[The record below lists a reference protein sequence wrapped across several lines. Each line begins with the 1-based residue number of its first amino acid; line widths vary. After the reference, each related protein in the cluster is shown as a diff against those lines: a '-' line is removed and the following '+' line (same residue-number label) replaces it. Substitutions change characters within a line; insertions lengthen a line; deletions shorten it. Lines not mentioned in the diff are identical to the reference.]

1 MGKIFVTSHSV
12 NRQYSIA
19 TMARITLNPTENQ
32 NYILLGGD
40 FAKILDYAHK
50 QEADSDFE
58 GACNTRYKAF
68 QDIIEVLPEDD
79 DVELDFSHP
88 NTRAAIEIIYGSAVD
103 NFLAGDAELSAAQ
116 LELLLDCDSEDHIEA
131 TPQLA
136 LCYIALEE
144 WECLEDILPD
154 LGDKSAFK
162 PLVEALAEF
171 ARSGSVSPEKLSAL
185 RRHRHLCDELHAEEH
200 TVDDA
205 YLKDIYSERPSQ
217 QALAREIYLR
227 CEPLLLKY
235 EGFVAALK

>member
-1 MGKIFVTSHSV
+1 
-12 NRQYSIA
+12 
-19 TMARITLNPTENQ
+19 MAKITLKPTENQ

-40 FAKILDYAHK
+40 FKKILDLAHS
-50 QEADSDFE
+50 QEGEGNFE

-68 QDIIEVLPEDD
+68 QQIVDILPEEDA
-79 DVELDFSHP
+79 VELDFSHP
-88 NTRAAIEIIYGSAVD
+88 NTRAAIEIVYGSAVD
-103 NFLAGDAELSAAQ
+103 NFLAGDVELSAAQ
-116 LELLLDCDSEDHIEA
+116 LELLLECDSEDHIEA

-171 ARSGSVSPEKLSAL
+171 ARTGKVSAETLTAL
-185 RRHRHLCDELHAEEH
+185 RRHRHLCNELAYVDHPADE
-200 TVDDA
+200 A
-205 YLKDIYSERPSQ
+205 YLKDISSERPSQ

-227 CEPLLLKY
+227 CEPLFQKY
-235 EGFVAALK
+235 EGFLKTL